1 MAIRRAFWTVRVGGA
16 DGAGARVPMMAVI
29 DIPIIVIA
37 RQFVEWSMFEECGQ
51 QIWTH
56 VTDPCRYYHSHRFD

>member
-1 MAIRRAFWTVRVGGA
+1 MKSREIDRLIETMAIRRAFWTVRVGGA

-37 RQFVEWSMFEECGQ
+37 VITVISAMQ
-51 QIWTH
+51 
-56 VTDPCRYYHSHRFD
+56 